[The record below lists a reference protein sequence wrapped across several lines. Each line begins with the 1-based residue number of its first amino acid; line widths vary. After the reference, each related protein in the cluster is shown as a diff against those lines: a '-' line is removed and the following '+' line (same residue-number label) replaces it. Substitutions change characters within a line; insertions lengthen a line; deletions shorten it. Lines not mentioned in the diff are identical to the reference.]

1 MRLFLSKNSHSI
13 DLTARTEFQG
23 LACANLAHGTLLNPL
38 LDYVKGNK
46 ASVEASFQLTKA
58 MVVIPNGTLN
68 RWDVINVWMNDHGA
82 EKERES
88 KAILKKAKELEKTAA
103 KGPLDSAAAFAKFQ
117 EDQNK
122 KKSDVNSAEQAQ
134 ASVNYIKVNSPLKSI
149 LQIFM
154 VSKLNS
160 SFRKLRRKHGHKTN
174 KRD

>member
-1 MRLFLSKNSHSI
+1 
-13 DLTARTEFQG
+13 
-23 LACANLAHGTLLNPL
+23 
-38 LDYVKGNK
+38 
-46 ASVEASFQLTKA
+46 

-134 ASVNYIKVNSPLKSI
+134 ASVNYIKASSPFEMNLIDSYGFGVNINCPEL
-149 LQIFM
+149 
-154 VSKLNS
+154 
-160 SFRKLRRKHGHKTN
+160 
-174 KRD
+174 

>member
-1 MRLFLSKNSHSI
+1 
-13 DLTARTEFQG
+13 
-23 LACANLAHGTLLNPL
+23 
-38 LDYVKGNK
+38 
-46 ASVEASFQLTKA
+46 

-134 ASVNYIKVNSPLKSI
+134 ASVNYMKVCSLKIKATFNSYGLKI
-149 LQIFM
+149 
-154 VSKLNS
+154 N
-160 SFRKLRRKHGHKTN
+160 RN
-174 KRD
+174 

>member
-1 MRLFLSKNSHSI
+1 
-13 DLTARTEFQG
+13 
-23 LACANLAHGTLLNPL
+23 
-38 LDYVKGNK
+38 
-46 ASVEASFQLTKA
+46 

-134 ASVNYIKVNSPLKSI
+134 ASVNYMKVCPLKI
-149 LQIFM
+149 KATFM
-154 VSKLNS
+154 VA
-160 SFRKLRRKHGHKTN
+160 R
-174 KRD
+174 